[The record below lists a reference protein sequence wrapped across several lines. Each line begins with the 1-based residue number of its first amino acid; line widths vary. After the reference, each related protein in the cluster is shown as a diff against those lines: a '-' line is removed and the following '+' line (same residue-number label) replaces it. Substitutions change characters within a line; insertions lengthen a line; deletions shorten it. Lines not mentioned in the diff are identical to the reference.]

1 MGRKIDR
8 QALLEAVNECA
19 GLSAAQKEDLRQLLT
34 EQKKYGLVWE
44 DKPEQAY
51 AQLRNIIPV
60 MMEDKSKAIINS
72 AASPNHVIIEGDNL
86 HALTNLAY
94 THAGK
99 IDVIYIDPPYN
110 TGNKDFVYNDR
121 FVDKNDG
128 FRHSEW
134 LSFMEKRLKLAKQL
148 LSNKGV
154 IFISIDE
161 NEVAPLR
168 MLGDGVFGEENFV
181 GQWNWFKSA
190 TPPALSKKIKRT
202 VEYILSWKS
211 QLNDYRFQGAKK
223 VSKSN
228 DPFTKP
234 QNTFKTL
241 LFKTGSITCPQQPNG
256 IIPKGTYGTAKF
268 PNELLDDLVVVNGK
282 NANDVRF
289 KNRFIWVQETLDKNI
304 NEGLYIELSKK
315 GVLSYK
321 RTEYSPE
328 VPPNFIDSS
337 VGVDTTENAGR
348 YLQDMF
354 ENKVVFDYP
363 KPVSLIKYI
372 VNFMPYKDAIILD
385 FFAGSGT
392 TLHATMQ
399 LNAEDGGH
407 RQCILVTNNENGICE
422 NVTYP
427 RNKKVIEGY
436 RTPKGE
442 WVEGLKDNNLRYFR
456 MDTDSVRRDG
466 QRRSREQLATK
477 MVDMLR
483 LKHNIYTPLDH
494 VGTLPTNPPT
504 TRYYQDGGRGLL
516 ILMEPGRIGAFVAA
530 IKEMEIERIYVYVYS
545 DGVYGYEAEF
555 AALGD
560 KVEVNALPTPFLNVF
575 KRVAPPKSD
584 NPIPTPNREL
594 TEQEAAQS
602 IDDYKDTDN
611 DDTYIENN
619 D

>member
-1 MGRKIDR
+1 MNQTNSVHELVFPANMVDTKLKNGQYKKGIYGTS
-8 QALLEAVNECA
+8 AYHIELLE
-19 GLSAAQKEDLRQLLT
+19 DT
-34 EQKKYGLVWE
+34 EVKDGTFIKPVRLVGKFKWG
-44 DKPEQAY
+44 QA
-51 AQLRNIIPV
+51 
-60 MMEDKSKAIINS
+60 
-72 AASPNHVIIEGDNL
+72 NL
-86 HALTNLAY
+86 
-94 THAGK
+94 
-99 IDVIYIDPPYN
+99 
-110 TGNKDFVYNDR
+110 
-121 FVDKNDG
+121 
-128 FRHSEW
+128 
-134 LSFMEKRLKLAKQL
+134 
-148 LSNKGV
+148 
-154 IFISIDE
+154 E
-161 NEVAPLR
+161 NE
-168 MLGDGVFGEENFV
+168 
-181 GQWNWFKSA
+181 
-190 TPPALSKKIKRT
+190 IKRGT
-202 VEYILSWKS
+202 IVSIKTKAFSPSYEKKEY
-211 QLNDYRFQGAKK
+211 
-223 VSKSN
+223 
-228 DPFTKP
+228 
-234 QNTFKTL
+234 
-241 LFKTGSITCPQQPNG
+241 
-256 IIPKGTYGTAKF
+256 
-268 PNELLDDLVVVNGK
+268 E
-282 NANDVRF
+282 
-289 KNRFIWVQETLDKNI
+289 
-304 NEGLYIELSKK
+304 
-315 GVLSYK
+315 
-321 RTEYSPE
+321 PE
-328 VPPNFIDSS
+328 VPWNLINKNF
-337 VGVDTTENAGR
+337 GVDTNETAGED
-348 YLQDMF
+348 L
-354 ENKVVFDYP
+354 KKIIGTGKFDFP
-363 KPVSLIKYI
+363 KPVSLIKYLI
-372 VNFMPYKDAIILD
+372 GFIKADCVLD

-392 TLHATMQ
+392 TLHATMA
-399 LNAEDGGH
+399 LNKEDGGH

-466 QRRSREQLATK
+466 QRHSREQLATK

>member
-8 QALLEAVNECA
+8 QALLEAVNQCA

-51 AQLRNIIPV
+51 AQLRDIIPV
-60 MMEDKSKAIINS
+60 MMEDKSKAIINC

-148 LSNKGV
+148 LSDKGV
-154 IFISIDE
+154 IFISIDD
-161 NEVAPLR
+161 NEQAQLK
-168 MLGDGVFGEENFV
+168 MLCNDIFGEGNFV
-181 GQWNWFKSA
+181 CDFIWKSKSGGA
-190 TPPALSKKIKRT
+190 NDSRYVA
-202 VEYILSWKS
+202 VDHEYILCYGKNVSFLSKFMDDEAEVTTS
-211 QLNDYRFQGAKK
+211 YNRKDKKGYYSLDRLDKQSIRYSDSLNYEIIGPDGRAYWPKHKDPANPNATWRW
-223 VSKSN
+223 SKEHV
-228 DPFTKP
+228 
-234 QNTFKTL
+234 KTNY
-241 LFKTGSITCPQQPNG
+241 K
-256 IIPKGTYGTAKF
+256 
-268 PNELLDDLVVVNGK
+268 DLVFLNGNIYTK
-282 NANDVRF
+282 NYKKESSIARSILYEDRFGRTRTGKTDFFAIMKNNDLF
-289 KNRFIWVQETLDKNI
+289 
-304 NEGLYIELSKK
+304 
-315 GVLSYK
+315 
-321 RTEYSPE
+321 
-328 VPPNFIDSS
+328 SS
-337 VGVDTTENAGR
+337 
-348 YLQDMF
+348 
-354 ENKVVFDYP
+354 P
-363 KPVSLIKYI
+363 KPIKLLRFLMNI
-372 VNFMPYKDAIILD
+372 TSNNCATVLD

-392 TLHATMQ
+392 TLDATMK

-442 WVEGLKDNNLRYFR
+442 WVEGLKNNNLRYFR

-483 LKHNIYTPLDH
+483 LKHNIYTPHDL